1 MAILVMLLR
10 IRDVFVRM
18 RGNMRYFLTEAV
30 VRRCFAK

>member
-18 RGNMRYFLTEAV
+18 RGNMRYTQKQSSGGVL
-30 VRRCFAK
+30 